1 MSEVR
6 MKEGAPVPVNLGGE
20 GGFER
25 AISGKVSLLL
35 LRAKSNA
42 NTITIVNRNTKIKK
56 SNTKS
61 KTNIDTDSKFN
72 FMGK

>member
-42 NTITIVNRNTKIKK
+42 NANAIVNTNTKIK
-56 SNTKS
+56 
-61 KTNIDTDSKFN
+61 
-72 FMGK
+72 

>member
-42 NTITIVNRNTKIKK
+42 NTNTIVNTNTKAKQIQKQ
-56 SNTKS
+56 TK
-61 KTNIDTDSKFN
+61 NQIQI
-72 FMGK
+72 